1 MARFADEVIE
11 RIKAEVS
18 LVRLAESQGHQLT
31 KHGKDLALC
40 CPFHADKTPS
50 CIISQASNLFNCF
63 GCGAGGSVIDWVM
76 KTQGVSFRH
85 AVELLKNDAAQG
97 CANVAGA
104 GAIGAATSSLAAKKS
119 TVPKLAAPVSLD
131 ASDQTLLHE
140 VVDYYHT
147 TLLQAPEALAYL
159 DKRGLHD
166 AELIRHFKL
175 GYANRT
181 LGLRLPHKNREAGAK
196 VRSQLQRLGVYRETG
211 REHLNGSL
219 VVPLFNAAGDV
230 VQLYGRKTRDD
241 LREGTAYHLYLS
253 GDHAGVFNY
262 SGLVEHSVAPGIL
275 PPATLEH
282 PCSSEIILCEA
293 LIDALTFWRWG
304 FKNVTSSF
312 GVNGFT
318 DELLQTLIE
327 LKIKRVLIAY
337 DRDEAGNNAAVEVAA
352 KLNQHGIDAF
362 RILFPKGMDANQFA
376 CQMQPATKAL
386 ELVIRKSEWLGS
398 GAAQGSAN
406 VAGAGS
412 ARATTAP
419 TITTAANSFSLAA
432 DLAAESVELPEVIPL
447 LSSMESPK
455 NSINPAPIHH
465 AVDAALA
472 QSASAVP
479 PSPTPG
485 AVLETRDNGLFL
497 TLGDRSYRIRGFD
510 KSASVEQLKI
520 QLYVKR
526 GEAFFI
532 DKLDLYSSKQRQI
545 FINQACVELGVSD
558 EIIKKDLGKVM
569 LTLEG
574 EQLKKDAAPVLSNE
588 CLSEADQAAAMDLL
602 HDPNLPE
609 RILADFALAGVVGE
623 ETNKLVGY
631 LAGVSRKLERP
642 LAVVIQSSSAAGKS
656 SLMDAVLAFMPEDE
670 RVQYSAMT
678 GQSLFYMGET
688 RLKNK
693 ILAISEEEGAHTASY
708 ALKLLQSE
716 GEVTIAS
723 TGKDDASGQLV
734 TREYKV
740 EGPVMLFLTTTAI
753 DIDEEL
759 LNRCLVLTVNESREQ
774 TEAIHRAQ
782 RLKRTLQGL
791 EAKQQKSLV
800 LQLHRNAQ
808 RLLKPL
814 AVINPYADQLTFLSD
829 KTRTRRDH
837 EKYLTLID
845 SIALLHQYQ
854 REIKTL
860 PSKNLQDKPLE
871 YIEVTPADIAL
882 ANRLAHDILGKT
894 LDELPPQTRQLLSL
908 IYRMVCAAC
917 AAQHIEQSHFRFSR
931 KQIRDFSGW
940 GNTQL
945 KIHCKRLEDMEY
957 LLIHRGGRG
966 QSFDYE
972 LLYQGEGEQGNSF
985 VLGLLDATQLKN
997 QFPFNYDANW
1007 SGQEAPWSG
1016 SSRPQVGG
1024 VSAGKN
1030 AVNSEKNSAF
1040 IELGAH
1046 SQNNAYLA
1054 V

>member
-50 CIISQASNLFNCF
+50 CIITPASNLFNCF

-85 AVELLKNDAAQG
+85 AVELLKNDAH
-97 CANVAGA
+97 
-104 GAIGAATSSLAAKKS
+104 AATSSVATRKT
-119 TVPKLAAPVSLD
+119 TVPKLAAPISQD
-131 ASDQTLLHE
+131 ADDAQLLHE
-140 VVDYYHT
+140 VVEYYHE
-147 TLLQAPEALAYL
+147 TLAQSPEALAYL
-159 DKRGLHD
+159 DKRGLND
-166 AELIRHFKL
+166 SELIKHFKL

-181 LGLRLPHKNREAGAK
+181 LGLRLPHKNRKLGADLREK
-196 VRSQLQRLGVYRETG
+196 LQRVGLYRDTG
-211 REHLNGSL
+211 REHFNGSL
-219 VVPLFNAAGDV
+219 VIPVMDNQGAISE
-230 VQLYGRKTRDD
+230 LYGRKLLDN
-241 LREGTAYHLYLS
+241 LREGTPKHTYLP
-253 GDHAGVFNY
+253 GPHAGVFNHA
-262 SGLVEHSVAPGIL
+262 GLIGQ
-275 PPATLEH
+275 
-282 PCSSEIILCEA
+282 SEIILCEA

-304 FKNVTSSF
+304 FKHVTSSF

-318 DELLQTLIE
+318 DELLQALIE

-337 DRDEAGNNAAVEVAA
+337 DRDEAGNNAALEVAA

-376 CQMQPATKAL
+376 VQMQPAHKAL
-386 ELVIRKSEWLGS
+386 ELVIRKAEWLGS

-406 VAGAGS
+406 VAGAGDCMDAGGRVTPGAVTEC

-419 TITTAANSFSLAA
+419 TITTAANSFSLVA

-447 LSSMESPK
+447 FSSVEPPK
-455 NSINPAPIHH
+455 TPINITPIHH
-465 AVDAALA
+465 ATDEVLA

-479 PSPTPG
+479 PSPTPS

-497 TLGDRSYRIRGFD
+497 TLGDRQYRIRGFD
-510 KSASVEQLKI
+510 KSTSVEQLKI
-520 QLYVKR
+520 QLYVQR

-545 FINQACVELGVSD
+545 FINQACVELGVGD
-558 EIIKKDLGKVM
+558 EIIKKDLGKV
-569 LTLEG
+569 LLALEQ

-588 CLSEADQAAAMDLL
+588 RLSEADQAAAMDLL

-723 TGKDDASGQLV
+723 TGKDDSTGQLI

-860 PSKNLQDKPLE
+860 PAKNPQEKSLD

-917 AAQHIEQSHFRFSR
+917 TAQQIEQTHFRFSR
-931 KQIRDFSGW
+931 KDIRHLCGW
-940 GNTQL
+940 SETQVRVHL
-945 KIHCKRLEDMEY
+945 QRLVSMEY
-957 LLIHRGGRG
+957 VLVHRGGRG

-972 LLYQGEGEQGNSF
+972 LLYNGEGENGDQF
-985 VLGLLDATQLKN
+985 FMGLLDVEQLQPHIQIKATT
-997 QFPFNYDANW
+997 
-1007 SGQEAPWSG
+1007 E
-1016 SSRPQVGG
+1016 SSRGEIAQFAGASRPHRGG
-1024 VSAGKN
+1024 IAQAENTQN
-1030 AVNSEKNSAF
+1030 AERNSGF
-1040 IELGAH
+1040 IELVAH
-1046 SQNNAYLA
+1046 NQNNAYLA